1 MYAKRI
7 QITNYG
13 PIGDLDIDFPFDE
26 VGNPKP
32 VVLVGENGSGKT
44 IFLSHIINGLIEAKA
59 VAYPESPEIK
69 TGHVYKLRSNSYIKS
84 RQSFY
89 FARVDF
95 ENGLFIDEIRASV
108 VKQDDQTMPAGLSGN
123 DAISAWQRVQSGEND
138 NFDTNITKG
147 NRNNVENGLFQ
158 NCVLYFPSNRFEAPA
173 WLNEEN
179 LNARA
184 NYMDTKRIK
193 GYTSRRIINDVT
205 LQDNQN
211 WLFEVGHDSAFE
223 LIPLTKNMP
232 VPQVVPVPQIGDST
246 FIFVIAIQIIQE
258 IIGDSNARF
267 RVGQRVNR
275 VAYVMFDDETLI
287 PIFQL
292 SSGQTSL
299 LNLFLSIL
307 RDYDMSDATPP
318 QDTNAIRGIVLVDE
332 IDLHLHA
339 NHQYSILP
347 ELMHIFPRVQFVVT
361 AHSPLFVLGMQ
372 KQFGDDGFNLYQ
384 MPEGQQI
391 SAEEFSEFEG
401 AYRSFAETKRFQTEI
416 QSAIERSQEPIVFM
430 EGKTDVQY
438 VRKAAE
444 LLDKE
449 SMLQMIDLQEVGG
462 KGELDKV
469 WKSSLGIRRV
479 ETAKKVILLY
489 DCETGINP
497 SVDGNVFKRIIP
509 SQDSHPLQSG
519 IENLFTKTTLERARA
534 VKLAFIDIEGEHTK
548 EERGEKKT
556 VPEEWTVN
564 DNEKT
569 NLCEWLCANG
579 TKEDFQYFRLIFEIL
594 EEILGADTEQ
604 TSE

>member
-1 MYAKRI
+1 MGALNMYAKRI
-7 QITNYG
+7 QIANYG
-13 PIGDLDIDFPFDE
+13 PIGDIDVAFPFDE
-26 VGNPKP
+26 AGNPKP
-32 VVLVGENGSGKT
+32 VVLVGGNGSGKT
-44 IFLSHIINGLIEAKA
+44 IFLSHIVNGLIVAKG
-59 VAYPESPEIK
+59 VAYPESPEIE
-69 TGHVYKLRSNSYIKS
+69 TGKVYKLRSNSYIKS
-84 RQSFY
+84 GQAFY

-95 ENGLFIDEIRASV
+95 ENGLFTSEIRADIA
-108 VKQDDQTMPAGLSGN
+108 KQDDQTMPAGLSGN

-184 NYMDTKRIK
+184 NYMDTKRIQ

-211 WLFEVGHDSAFE
+211 WLFEVGYDLTAYFNRPDPSTAGVEANFVYTIAN
-223 LIPLTKNMP
+223 LILIVIVGFNTKFG
-232 VPQVVPVPQIGDST
+232 IGTRS
-246 FIFVIAIQIIQE
+246 
-258 IIGDSNARF
+258 S
-267 RVGQRVNR
+267 R
-275 VAYVMFDDETLI
+275 VASIMVDDETRI

-292 SSGQTSL
+292 SSGETSL
-299 LNLFLSIL
+299 LNIFLSIL
-307 RDYDMSDATPP
+307 RDFDLSRATPP
-318 QDTNAIRGIVLVDE
+318 QNTNDIRGIVLVDE
-332 IDLHLHA
+332 VDLHLHA

-347 ELMHIFPRVQFVVT
+347 ELMRMFPRVQFVVT

-416 QSAIERSQEPIVFM
+416 QGALESSQKPIVFM
-430 EGKTDVQY
+430 EGETDVRY
-438 VRKAAE
+438 LRKSAE

-449 SMLQMIDLQEVGG
+449 SVLQRVDLREVGG
-462 KGELDKV
+462 CPELNKI
-469 WKSSLGIRRV
+469 WNNRSRIRRV
-479 ETAKKVILLY
+479 EPAKKVILLY
-489 DCETGINP
+489 DCDADFGTRE
-497 SVDGNVFKRIIP
+497 DGNVFKRIIP

-534 VKLAFIDIEGEHTK
+534 DKSAFIDIEGEHTK

-564 DNEKT
+564 GDEKT

-579 TKEDFQYFRLIFEIL
+579 AKEDFQYFRLIFEIL